1 MFSQKLLLPA
11 FAVLSV
17 AAAQTAV
24 ASICK
29 QATATINSNADA
41 TQYAS
46 CSTISGSVYV
56 GPSASGQLNLD
67 GPGQITGDLIVDS
80 AANLVLLSSAS
91 INSIGGTFNLTGL
104 TTLSTLQFND
114 LVSVK
119 AIFFQALPN
128 LNALMFPA
136 VISKA
141 DSVLISNTF
150 LGSLT
155 GIDLRTVGTLEI
167 NNNNRLTTFNTQI
180 ANITTSVDIAANGMG
195 LNVTFPNLIWAA
207 NMTLRN
213 ISAISIPSLET
224 VKGSLG
230 FYGNYMTS
238 ISAPNLTSVGNNG
251 TGGGSLALVENNLLT
266 SLDLPLLM
274 SVGGADQIANN
285 TALYNISQPVL
296 SEVGGAIDF
305 VGNFTIP
312 NLPKLAIVK
321 GGFNVRS
328 ESPLDCTGFQNEA
341 GSGKAIQGLFFCQGS
356 TNNLGGLGS
365 ATGTA
370 SSSGSS
376 STSSKG
382 AAVSYGVSEAAAGLS
397 VLGGLLQMLL

>member
-1 MFSQKLLLPA
+1 MFAQKLLLPA

-17 AAAQTAV
+17 AAAQTA
-24 ASICK
+24 SICQ

-56 GPSASGQLNLD
+56 GPSAQGNLNLD

-80 AANLVLLSSAS
+80 AVNLVLLSSAT

-104 TTLSTLQFND
+104 TTLSTLQFIE
-114 LVSVK
+114 LQSVK

-128 LNALMFPA
+128 LNALSFPA

-141 DSVLISNTF
+141 QSVLISNTF

-155 GIDLRTVGTLEI
+155 GIDLRTVSSLEI
-167 NNNNRLTTFNTQI
+167 NNNNRLQTFNTQI
-180 ANITTSVDIAANGMG
+180 SNITSFVDIAANGMS

-207 NMTLRN
+207 NMTMRN
-213 ISAISIPSLET
+213 ISAISIPSLE
-224 VKGSLG
+224 VVNGSLG

-238 ISAPNLTSVGNNG
+238 ISAPNLTKVGDFG
-251 TGGGSLALVENNLLT
+251 SGLGSLAFVENDLLT
-266 SLDLPLLM
+266 DLELPQLT

-285 TALYNISQPVL
+285 TALFNISQPLL
-296 SEVGGAIDF
+296 SEVAGAIDF
-305 VGNFTIP
+305 VGNFTTP
-312 NLPKLAIVK
+312 NLPGLTNVK

-328 ESPLDCTGFQNEA
+328 ESPLDGCPAFKAES
-341 GSGKAIQGLFFCQGS
+341 GSGKAIQGTFVCTGQ
-356 TNNLGGLGS
+356 TNNLGGINSPTGS
-365 ATGTA
+365 STG
-370 SSSGSS
+370 SSPS

-382 AAVSYGVSEAAAGLS
+382 AAVSYGISEAAAGLS